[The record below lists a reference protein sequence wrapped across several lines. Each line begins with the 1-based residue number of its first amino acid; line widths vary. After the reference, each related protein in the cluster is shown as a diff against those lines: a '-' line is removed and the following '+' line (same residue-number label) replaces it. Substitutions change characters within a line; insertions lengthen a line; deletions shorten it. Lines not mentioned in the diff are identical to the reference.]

1 MKKVSLEELLE
12 KRERDSYESQYRYVM
27 ELIDTGK
34 IKPVKS
40 SAGNGRK
47 PALHTQY
54 WLVEEKPDYSAW
66 EEELLYRTDTHIN
79 VEYYLRH
86 LDMYDK
92 DRVYV
97 RRLSDYMRDQSDRLS
112 GSISRNERSF
122 EIWGEEKFLS
132 GGAGRTILS
141 RCKIEE
147 TVLNV
152 YSTAE
157 PFAYFAAH
165 RDVPQKILILENKDP
180 FFGMRRY
187 LLEGNKRILG
197 EKIGTLIYGAGKR
210 VVSSFREFAISAEP
224 YMKESGNELLY
235 FGDLDYEGIVIYE
248 TLVQTFPPSGTIR
261 PFVPAY
267 LAMLN
272 KGDSVKSLPLS
283 KEHQNKNITGSFLSF
298 FDEQTAGRM
307 KKILE
312 SGRYI
317 PQEILN
323 TDDYRGVPCNTNS

>member
-92 DRVYV
+92 DRAYV

-141 RCKIEE
+141 RCKIDES
-147 TVLNV
+147 VLNV
-152 YSTAE
+152 YFTAE

-165 RDVPQKILILENKDP
+165 RDVLQKILILENKDP

-224 YMKESGNELLY
+224 YMKEPGNELLY
-235 FGDLDYEGIVIYE
+235 FGDLDYEGIGIYE
-248 TLVQTFPPSGTIR
+248 TLSAVFAAEGTIR

-283 KEHQNKNITGSFLSF
+283 KEHQNKNITGSFFSF
-298 FDEQTAGRM
+298 FDEQTTGRM

>member
-79 VEYYLRH
+79 VDYYLRH

-92 DRVYV
+92 DRAYV
-97 RRLSDYMRDQSDRLS
+97 RRLSDYLRDQNGLISVP
-112 GSISRNERSF
+112 ISRNERSF

-147 TVLNV
+147 AVLNV

-187 LLEGNKRILG
+187 LLERNKRILG

-248 TLVQTFPPSGTIR
+248 TLVQTFAPSGMIR

-283 KEHQNKNITGSFLSF
+283 KEHQNKNITGIFFTF